1 MVYFLLAPLCFAAFS
16 LLIRHTQRLK
26 VDMLVVGAANYA
38 FAAVVFA
45 AMALHQGLAPAPSV
59 AGLGVLAGVI
69 FVSGYFVLIATM
81 SDRGVSLTSALM
93 QLSVLIPMVAS
104 LLLWHEALT
113 TMKAVGAGLC
123 LVAMPLIILDQGV
136 STAPL
141 TWRRFALS
149 AGMFLANGL
158 SLLCSKGFQ
167 VLGRPEQL
175 NAYSALLFGAA
186 TVGGVAVAARARAR
200 VTPAAVGWGVLLGA
214 SNAGA
219 VLLLIVALQHAPG
232 FVVFPVVAALSLGLI
247 ALFAATVWREVPGKL
262 GWLGLA
268 LTVAAAVLANM

>member
-1 MVYFLLAPLCFAAFS
+1 MIYCLLAPFCFAAFS
-16 LLIRHTQRLK
+16 LIIRHAQRLQ

-38 FAAVVFA
+38 FGAAVFA
-45 AMALHQGLAPAPSV
+45 VLALHQGLPPVPPV

-104 LLLWHEALT
+104 LALWHEALS

-123 LVAMPLIILDQGV
+123 LVAMPLIILDRGV

-141 TWRRFALS
+141 TWRRFTLS

-158 SLLCSKGFQ
+158 ALLCSKGFQ
-167 VLGRPEQL
+167 VLGHPEQL
-175 NAYSALLFGAA
+175 HAYSALLFGAA
-186 TVGGVAVAARARAR
+186 TVGGVAVAARTRAR
-200 VTPAAVGWGVLLGA
+200 VTAAAVGWGVLLGA
-214 SNAGA
+214 SNAGS

-232 FVVFPVVAALSLGLI
+232 FVVFPVVAALSLGLV
-247 ALFAATVWREVPGKL
+247 ALFAATVWREAPGKL
-262 GWLGLA
+262 GVFGLA
-268 LTVAAAVLANM
+268 LTVAAAVLANT